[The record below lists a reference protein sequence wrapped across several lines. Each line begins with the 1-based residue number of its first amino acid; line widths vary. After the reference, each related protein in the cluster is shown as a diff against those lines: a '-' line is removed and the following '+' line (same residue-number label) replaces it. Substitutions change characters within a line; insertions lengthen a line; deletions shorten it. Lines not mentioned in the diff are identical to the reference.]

1 MLSVSGGGGGGLGFA
16 NAGLGFNSSAED
28 KPANAFDSFREQRSG
43 RYKTSMVKPP
53 AASFT

>member
-1 MLSVSGGGGGGLGFA
+1 MLSVSGEGGGLGFA

-53 AASFT
+53 PASFT